1 MGTNVELCMLGAIAG
16 IDTVIIDYID
26 ANSVKILYTYL
37 FQFGLYEKIQRRKK
51 NELWYS
57 MKYYMSRE
65 NFWLDKSLF

>member
-51 NELWYS
+51 KRI
-57 MKYYMSRE
+57 MV
-65 NFWLDKSLF
+65 LDEILYVA